1 MKSMGQAE
9 LAIATDL
16 LTTEQLKQAWLRS
29 EPIEF
34 GNPVLANTRFELSET
49 FFPLGFP
56 ATIETNSEA
65 VLDAARECWNSF
77 PRLFDTEPIRM
88 QIGVT
93 EGESNI
99 CPPMPVGRVRD
110 HLGMSIADGENFA
123 VRDSSQPSAMIWVT
137 EAAVRHRDYFRYC
150 FLESQSMGCIAS
162 QRATGIHAACVSL
175 DGDAILLCGESGA
188 GKSTLSY
195 ACASAGWT
203 YVTDDG
209 SFLVHGRND
218 RLVTGNCSLMR
229 FRPSAEAL
237 FPHLHGL
244 EVMQRAGVGKP
255 SIEMPTRRG
264 QTIRTSHTGNV
275 RSMVFLKRGADT
287 EELAAFPRAVARL
300 YVEQHVYCMGYEP
313 NRHMPGIDKLMEV
326 ETYELRYNSLD
337 WAVERLTRLMREGQ

>member
-1 MKSMGQAE
+1 MKSMRQTEYA
-9 LAIATDL
+9 ATTDL
-16 LTTEQLKQAWLRS
+16 LTTEQLKEAWLRS

-34 GNPVLANTRFELSET
+34 GNPVLANTRFELSGM
-49 FFPLGFP
+49 FSPLGFP
-56 ATIETNSEA
+56 TTIETNSEA
-65 VLDAARECWNSF
+65 VLEAAHECWGSF

-93 EGESNI
+93 EGESKI
-99 CPPMPVGRVRD
+99 CPPLPVGRVRD

-123 VRDSSQPSAMIWVT
+123 VRDSSQPSVVIWVT

-150 FLESQSMGCIAS
+150 FLESQVMGCIAA

-209 SFLVHGRND
+209 SFLVHDRTD
-218 RLVTGNCSLMR
+218 RLVTGNCGLMR
-229 FRPSAEAL
+229 FRPSAETL

-255 SIEMPTRRG
+255 SIEMPTRRA
-264 QTIRTSHTGNV
+264 QAIRTANTGNV
-275 RSMVFLKRGADT
+275 RYMVFLKRGADT
-287 EELAAFPRAVARL
+287 EELAAFPRTVARL
-300 YVEQHVYCMGYEP
+300 YVEQHVHCMGYEP
-313 NRHMPGIDKLMEV
+313 GRHSPGIDMLMEAG
-326 ETYELRYNSLD
+326 TYELRYNSLD
-337 WAVERLTRLMREGQ
+337 WAVERLTRLVREGK